1 MHLKSLKVFCDV
13 VRQRSFSQAATKNG
27 ITQSGASQVV
37 LHLEERLGVKLID
50 RSKRPW
56 LLTPEG
62 EVYYQG
68 ARKFIRQYY
77 ALEDQVRNFHD
88 KVEGRVRVCSIYS
101 VGLAYMNQFVHKFQA
116 DHPKADVEIQ
126 YHHPSRVYEHV
137 ENDMVDLGLVS
148 YPKGNRTLE
157 SVVWREEPMA
167 VACANNHP
175 WAGRASIT
183 IDELDG
189 AQLIGF
195 DRDLRIRREIDRTL
209 SQADVAVDIVLE
221 FDNIETIKRAIEIES
236 GAGILP
242 QPTIQRDIEL
252 GSLSLIPLEQSG
264 QVEKPFV
271 RPLGVI
277 LRRGKQLGVA
287 AERFLASLKNWEPA
301 MATQRGNGSPAQPL
315 AT

>member
-13 VRQRSFSQAATKNG
+13 VGQRSFSRAADKNG

-37 LHLEERLGVKLID
+37 LHLEEKLGVKLID

-77 ALEDQVRNFHD
+77 ALEDQVRNFHNT
-88 KVEGRVRVCSIYS
+88 VEGRVRVSSIYS
-101 VGLAYMNQFVHKFQA
+101 VGLTYMNEFVGKFHA
-116 DHPKADVEIQ
+116 DHPKADVQIQ
-126 YHHPSRVYEHV
+126 YHHPSQVYEHV
-137 ENDMVDLGLVS
+137 ENDVVDLGLVS
-148 YPKGNRTLE
+148 YPKGSRTLE
-157 SVVWREEPMA
+157 SVVWLEEPMA
-167 VACANNHP
+167 VVCANDHP
-175 WAGRASIT
+175 WADRESIT
-183 IDELDG
+183 IEELDG

-195 DRDLRIRREIDRTL
+195 DRDLRIRREVDRTL
-209 SQADVAVDIVLE
+209 SRADVTCDVVLE

-236 GAGILP
+236 GVGLLP
-242 QPTIQRDIEL
+242 QPTVQRDIEL
-252 GSLSLIPLEQSG
+252 GALSLIPLEQSSEE
-264 QVEKPFV
+264 EKPFV

-287 AERFLASLKNWEPA
+287 AERFLASLKTWNPVMVA
-301 MATQRGNGSPAQPL
+301 QGDNGSPAQQV
-315 AT
+315 TT